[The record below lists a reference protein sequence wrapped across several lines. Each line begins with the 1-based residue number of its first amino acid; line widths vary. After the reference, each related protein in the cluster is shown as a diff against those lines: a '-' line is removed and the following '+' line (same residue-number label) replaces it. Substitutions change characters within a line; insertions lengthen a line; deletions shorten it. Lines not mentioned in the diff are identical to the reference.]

1 VAVLRG
7 HAAANC
13 ADYRISAYF
22 NDEHGVYVNLYIP
35 SALKWEQRGAKI
47 SLTQSGQYPLDDR
60 VSFEIVTSRPSRFAL
75 RLRIPAW
82 AQVPTIVL
90 NGTPIS
96 QAVRSGTFATIDRE
110 WKSGDRIELTLPRKL
125 ELKAVDDAHPNL
137 VALVNGPLVLFAITD
152 ETPLTARA
160 AAVRA
165 AEGAWKYGVVCG
177 HR

>member
-1 VAVLRG
+1 
-7 HAAANC
+7 
-13 ADYRISAYF
+13 
-22 NDEHGVYVNLYIP
+22 
-35 SALKWEQRGAKI
+35 
-47 SLTQSGQYPLDDR
+47 
-60 VSFEIVTSRPSRFAL
+60 
-75 RLRIPAW
+75 
-82 AQVPTIVL
+82 VL

-152 ETPLTARA
+152 DTPRMTARA